1 MTIYDRLLGKKF
13 DAIKDALTELGKH
26 FAKVMLDTENEY
38 GAVIQVTGSFDQVQ
52 AFEPKFVWNP
62 VVPEGVDDP
71 KAHVHWTTVLGLR
84 RDPRSKK
91 LRYIF

>member
-1 MTIYDRLLGKKF
+1 MTIYDRLTNKKF
-13 DAIKDALTELGKH
+13 DAIKDALAELSKY
-26 FAKVMLDTENEY
+26 FAQVMLEVENEY
-38 GAVIQVTGSFDQVQ
+38 GAVIHVTGSFDQAQ

-62 VVPEGVDDP
+62 VLPEDIDDP
-71 KAHVHWTTVLGLR
+71 KARVHWTTPLGLR